1 MKIDWV
7 IPCRYV
13 EVNENLA
20 TIIGAG
26 GDRFVLLEEPWMVE
40 IMLAI
45 RVTALVEELGPDKVH
60 PVENSIRDPD
70 GNVIHEESGS
80 FAATARGDV
89 HDPTWLQG
97 VFIAAQAKFAA
108 EIEGTYTVSHAFGGS
123 EHLLPLHI
131 SHGAAAGGE
140 PNIL

>member
-13 EVNENLA
+13 EVNDNLA

-26 GDRFVLLEEPWMVE
+26 GDRFMLLEEPWTVE

-45 RVTALVEELGPDKVH
+45 RVTALVEELGPDKVYS
-60 PVENSIRDPD
+60 VENSIRDPE
-70 GNVIHEESGS
+70 GNVIHEEAGS
-80 FAATARGDV
+80 FSATARGDI
-89 HDPTWLQG
+89 HDPTWLQS
-97 VFIAAQAKFAA
+97 VFIATEAKFEA
-108 EIEGTYTVSHAFGGS
+108 ELEGTYTLSHVFGDS

-131 SHGAAAGGE
+131 SHGADVGAG
-140 PNIL
+140 PSLI

>member
-13 EVNENLA
+13 EVHDNLA
-20 TIIGAG
+20 TIVGAG
-26 GDRFVLLEEPWMVE
+26 GDRFVLSEEPWVLE

-45 RVTALVEELGPDKVH
+45 RVTALVEELGPDNLY
-60 PVENSIRDPD
+60 PVENKIRDPE
-70 GNVIHEESGS
+70 GNAIHEEEGS
-80 FAATARGDV
+80 FSATARGDI

-97 VFIAAQAKFAA
+97 VFIATQVKFPA
-108 EIEGTYTVSHAFGGS
+108 EVEGTYTIAHVFGNS

-131 SHGAAAGGE
+131 SHAAATGAE
-140 PNIL
+140 PNLL

>member
-13 EVNENLA
+13 EVNDNLA

-26 GDRFVLLEEPWMVE
+26 GDRFMLLEEPWAVE

-45 RVTALVEELGPDKVH
+45 RVTALVEELGPDKVY
-60 PVENSIRDPD
+60 PVENKIRDPE
-70 GNVIHEESGS
+70 GEVIHEESGS
-80 FAATARGDV
+80 FSATARGDIA
-89 HDPTWLQG
+89 DPNWLQG
-97 VFIAAQAKFAA
+97 VFIATQVKFPA
-108 EIEGTYTVSHAFGGS
+108 EIEGTYTVSHAFGSS

-131 SHGAAAGGE
+131 AHGTAAGIE
-140 PNIL
+140 PNFT